1 MLGEALNEDSLKKL
15 LNNLHNGKITP
26 EKALERLKK
35 LPYED
40 LGFAR
45 VDHHRNLRK
54 GFPEVIYC
62 EGKSI
67 SQITSIAKKILAAG
81 DTLLATRG
89 NKEIYKKIKKINS
102 RTQYNE
108 LARTI
113 VVPAKKKKQKKG
125 KVLVLSA
132 GTSDIPVAEES
143 VVTAD
148 ILGSNVE
155 KIYDV
160 GVAGIHRVLD
170 KKENLFSA
178 NVIVVVAGMDGALA
192 SVVGGLVEK
201 PVVAVPTSVGYGASF
216 QGVAALLTMLNS
228 CATGVAVVNIDNGF
242 GAGYFAHKINILS
255 S

>member
-1 MLGEALNEDSLKKL
+1 MNENSLRKL
-15 LNNLHNGKITP
+15 LEDISKGKICP
-26 EKALERLKK
+26 DKAFEQLRK
-35 LPYED
+35 LPYENI
-40 LGFAR
+40 GFAR
-45 VDHHRNLRK
+45 IDHHRNLRK

-62 EGKSI
+62 EGKSV
-67 SQITSIAKKILAAG
+67 SQITSIAKKILASG

-89 NKEIYKKIKKINS
+89 NKEIFKKIKKINL
-102 RTQYNE
+102 RAQYNE

-113 VVPAKKKKQKKG
+113 AVPPKKKKQKKG

-132 GTSDIPVAEES
+132 GTSDIPVAEEA

-160 GVAGIHRVLD
+160 GVAGIHRILD
-170 KKENLFSA
+170 RKESLFAA
-178 NVIVVVAGMDGALA
+178 NVVIVVAGMDGALA

-242 GAGYFAHKINILS
+242 GAGFFAHKINFLS